1 MPRTV
6 WPKNLGWSGRL
17 VWPLSLV
24 RRAALAIILLAAA
37 CAPLEE
43 RAQRAA
49 DGCALRCAP
58 CPKCPGAAQP
68 ARAAARYE
76 KTDFAALPGWSS
88 SVAAPALRAFLIGC
102 ERVGRSGALGSACAR
117 AQGIASGDEVE
128 DRVRRFFETAFD
140 PYAVVAG
147 DGADSGLIT
156 GYYEPI
162 LPGRRAHSQAY
173 RVPVFGVPQD
183 MIVVDLSAVHPDL
196 KHRRLR
202 GRIAGRTLV
211 PYYSRAEIERRNTQF
226 EAPVLAWV
234 ADPVALFFLQI
245 QGSGQIAFEDG
256 TRLRLGYADQN
267 GHPYRSLGRALVE
280 RGELQLEDASMQGIQ
295 AWAAANPEK
304 LRAALDVNPSY
315 VFFRVLPEAPPRQ
328 GPIGALGVPLTAE
341 ASLAVDRRFIP
352 LGAPV
357 YLATTHPLS
366 STPLEQL
373 MVAQDTGGA
382 IRGAVRADLF
392 WGTGPAAGTKAGRM
406 RQQGRL
412 WLLWPRGVSLP
423 QR

>member
-1 MPRTV
+1 MRS
-6 WPKNLGWSGRL
+6 ND
-17 VWPLSLV
+17 
-24 RRAALAIILLAAA
+24 
-37 CAPLEE
+37 E
-43 RAQRAA
+43 
-49 DGCALRCAP
+49 D
-58 CPKCPGAAQP
+58 
-68 ARAAARYE
+68 AARRY
-76 KTDFAALPGWSS
+76 
-88 SVAAPALRAFLIGC
+88 
-102 ERVGRSGALGSACAR
+102 
-117 AQGIASGDEVE
+117 
-128 DRVRRFFETAFD
+128 FETVFV
-140 PYAVVAG
+140 PYTVVAE
-147 DGADSGLIT
+147 DGVDTGLIT

-162 LPGRRAHSQAY
+162 LPGRRARSETY
-173 RVPVFGVPQD
+173 RYPVFGVPQD
-183 MIVVDLSAVHPDL
+183 MIVVDLSAVYPDL

-202 GRIAGRTLV
+202 GRIEGRRLV
-211 PYYSRAEIERRNTQF
+211 PYYSRADIERRNAQF

-245 QGSGQIAFEDG
+245 QGSGQIAFENG
-256 TRLRLGYADQN
+256 ARLRLGYADQN
-267 GHPYRSLGRALVE
+267 GHPYRSLGRHLVE

-295 AWAAANPEK
+295 AWAAAHPEA

-315 VFFRVLPEAPPRQ
+315 VFFRVLPEAPPQQ

-366 STPLEQL
+366 SKPLEQL

-392 WGTGPAAGTKAGRM
+392 WGTGPAAGAKAGRM

-412 WLLWPRGVSLP
+412 WLLWPRGVALP